1 MISPEQFLLT
11 KSSNIKV
18 MDSSTNY
25 IGIDISKDY
34 FDMAIKCDETNY
46 SSYRFSNNVK
56 GFKQM
61 LKLMN
66 SQSWCVMEASGPYYL
81 RLATYLQ
88 EHSVKVS
95 VVNPLVIRRFCQM
108 MLMRAKTDKKDAIMI
123 AQYGRI
129 NRPSLWSSDEDY
141 VLELRQLQTYLNQ
154 LNKQRTSFIRQ
165 QQAFDQCTVQQPKVR
180 TGIRRQIKRL
190 EGEIMRIED
199 EMVGIIESHHGEM
212 FEQLQSIPGLG
223 KKTSLMLIVL
233 TGAFTKF
240 ENHKQISS
248 YFGLSPRIFE
258 SGKSVKG
265 RSRICKMGMSKIR
278 AMLYM
283 CACNAKRCNLA
294 CKQLYDRLIAKG
306 KAGKLALIAVANKLI
321 KQAFA
326 IATNKTTYDPNYLTS

>member
-1 MISPEQFLLT
+1 M
-11 KSSNIKV
+11 
-18 MDSSTNY
+18 SSTTKY

-34 FDMAIKCDETNY
+34 FDVAIENENGNY
-46 SSYRFSNNVK
+46 SSYQFSNDSK
-56 GFKQM
+56 GFSKM
-61 LKLMN
+61 KKLLPTE
-66 SQSWCVMEASGPYYL
+66 SWCVMEASGPYYL
-81 RLATYLQ
+81 RLASFLQ
-88 EHSVKVS
+88 DHSIQVS

-108 MLMRAKTDKKDAIMI
+108 MLTRAKTDKKDAIMI

-141 VLELRQLQTYLNQ
+141 VLELRQLQTYLDQ
-154 LNKQRTSFIRQ
+154 LSKQRTSFIRQ

-180 TGIRRQIKRL
+180 VGIRRQIKRL
-190 EGEIMRIED
+190 EGEIMRIES
-199 EMVGIIESHHGEM
+199 EMVDIIESYHGEM

-240 ENHKQISS
+240 NNHKQISS

-306 KAGKLALIAVANKLI
+306 KSGKLALIAVANKLI

>member
-1 MISPEQFLLT
+1 M
-11 KSSNIKV
+11 
-18 MDSSTNY
+18 SSTSKY

-34 FDMAIKCDETNY
+34 FDMAMENEQGAY
-46 SSYRFSNNVK
+46 SSYQFSNDRK
-56 GFKQM
+56 GFSKM
-61 LKLMN
+61 IKLLPEH
-66 SQSWCVMEASGPYYL
+66 SWCVMEASGPYYL
-81 RLATYLQ
+81 RLATFLQ
-88 EHSVKVS
+88 EHSLKVS

-123 AQYGRI
+123 AQYGKV
-129 NRPSLWSSDEDY
+129 NRPPQWIGEERY
-141 VLELRQLQTYLNQ
+141 VLELKQLQTYLDQ

-165 QQAFDQCTVQQPKVR
+165 QQAFSQSTIRNRKVYF
-180 TGIRRQIKRL
+180 GIKSQIRRL
-190 EGEIMRIED
+190 ESEISKVEIE
-199 EMVGIIESHHGEM
+199 MLHIIELHHGEM

-223 KKTSLMLIVL
+223 KKTSLLLIVL

-258 SGKSVKG
+258 SGKSIKG
-265 RSRICKMGMSKIR
+265 RARICKMGMSRIR

-283 CACNAKRCNLA
+283 CACNAKRCNKA

-306 KAGKLALIAVANKLI
+306 KSGKLALIAVANKLI

-326 IATNKTTYDPNYLTS
+326 IATNKTTYDPNYLTF